1 MQNPKNRFGQWV
13 PVVILLVCGLL
24 AAGRISNTQA
34 VLCRT
39 INQKLDKEI
48 YDRDQKHRQ
57 RELDRFQAQ
66 LDRIEEKLDNVLAKS
81 YKDNPGGPGRQ
92 EPVR

>member
-1 MQNPKNRFGQWV
+1 MQILKNKYGQWV
-13 PVVILLVCGLL
+13 PIVILLVCGLL
-24 AAGRISNTQA
+24 AAGRISSTQA
-34 VLCRT
+34 ILCRT

-66 LDRIEEKLDNVLAKS
+66 LDRIEEKLDNVLTTSHKG
-81 YKDNPGGPGRQ
+81 NPGSPGRQ
-92 EPVR
+92 EPVH